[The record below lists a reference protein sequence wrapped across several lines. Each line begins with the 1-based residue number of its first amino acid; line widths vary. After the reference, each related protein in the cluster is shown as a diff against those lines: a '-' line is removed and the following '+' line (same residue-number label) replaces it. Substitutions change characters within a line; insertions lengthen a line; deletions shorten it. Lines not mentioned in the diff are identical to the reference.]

1 MPLKSLPVEE
11 PSLDLTPMVDIV
23 FLLIIFFMVGTQF
36 SEMERSVEIEL
47 PTVADVT
54 PLTTLPD
61 AKIVEIRE
69 DGSLSFERENL
80 NLETLEQ
87 KLITAQQNYAEQ
99 AVILR
104 GDQACSYQQIMNVIA
119 VCKRAKIAS
128 ISLANRPA
136 QEGMK
141 LE

>member
-11 PSLDLTPMVDIV
+11 PSLNLTPMVDIV

-36 SEMERSVEIEL
+36 SEMERSVEIQL

-61 AKIVEIRE
+61 SKIVEIRE
-69 DGSLSFERENL
+69 DGSLSYEQQEL
-80 NLETLEQ
+80 ALDTLQQRLIAAQ
-87 KLITAQQNYAEQ
+87 KNYAEQ

-104 GDQACSYQQIMNVIA
+104 GDQKCSYQHIMNVIA

-128 ISLANRPA
+128 ISLANRPT
-136 QEGMK
+136 QE
-141 LE
+141 